1 MKATR
6 NMNVG
11 DLADLLQIQKDHQD
25 NVVDAIDHT
34 GTSRYLKANKS
45 ATLDDFVAMVAM
57 LVKKTMKKDAVEF
70 VPDEGARIE
79 LDPKKTLD
87 HPYILFDVISRI
99 PMTELKPRA
108 REVIE
113 ERTDDKANARS
124 GMVWGQRQ
132 KVIVQF
138 NILACD
144 YVQAN
149 RVMNNL
155 EELIFKYTA
164 YLKKN
169 GVAEILFQMQGTD
182 RNLDYYRQSSS
193 VRSLQYMIEIEK
205 LFVQFDSDIEDAT
218 ILGFQVQ

>member
-1 MKATR
+1 
-6 NMNVG
+6 
-11 DLADLLQIQKDHQD
+11 
-25 NVVDAIDHT
+25 
-34 GTSRYLKANKS
+34 
-45 ATLDDFVAMVAM
+45 
-57 LVKKTMKKDAVEF
+57 
-70 VPDEGARIE
+70 
-79 LDPKKTLD
+79 
-87 HPYILFDVISRI
+87 
-99 PMTELKPRA
+99 
-108 REVIE
+108 
-113 ERTDDKANARS
+113 
-124 GMVWGQRQ
+124 MVWGQRQ

>member
-1 MKATR
+1 MRTTR
-6 NMNVG
+6 HTDVG
-11 DLADLLQIQKDHQD
+11 NLADLLQTQKDHQD
-25 NVVDAIDHT
+25 NIVDNIDHT
-34 GTSRYLKANKS
+34 GSPGYLKANKS
-45 ATLDDFVAMVAM
+45 ATLDDFITMLAM
-57 LVKKTMKKDAVEF
+57 LVKKTMKKDGVEF

-87 HPYILFDVISRI
+87 HPYILFDVVSRI
-99 PMTELKPRA
+99 PQTELKPRA
-108 REVIE
+108 REVIR
-113 ERTDDKANARS
+113 ERTDDQANARN
-124 GMVWGQRQ
+124 GLVWGQRQ

-138 NILACD
+138 NVIACD

-164 YLKKN
+164 YFKKN

-182 RNLDYYRQSSS
+182 RNLDYYRQSTS